1 MKDKYGNDRNKELDR
16 LDEINNDPMSRD
28 NNRVNSD
35 GDLGEDRINR
45 NHFDE
50 PRASDDQRDT
60 YSGDKGNVGTM
71 ERGTV
76 DNHNENKNMDNRD
89 SLTGMTDRD
98 HDRSDND
105 KALVGLFNT
114 ENEAINVVKR
124 LKEIGYQEDEIT
136 VVAKDDDKMDRLD
149 DATDINTKTEGDAGS
164 SIGTGAAIGGALG
177 GIAAALPAL
186 GLLAIPGIG
195 PLLAAGPIAAIVG
208 GVVAG
213 GVAGG
218 LVGGLVELGVREE
231 DAKKYEHQ
239 IEQGKIL
246 ILVENKENY
255 RDDVNNTYRQNN
267 NIINGQ
273 NWDR

>member
-16 LDEINNDPMSRD
+16 LDTINSDPMNKD
-28 NNRVNSD
+28 NKVTSD

-45 NHFDE
+45 NNFDE
-50 PRASDDQRDT
+50 PRASSDQRDT
-60 YSGDKGNVGTM
+60 YSGDKENVDTR

-76 DNHNENKNMDNRD
+76 DNRNENRNMDNRD
-89 SLTGMTDRD
+89 SHTGMADRD
-98 HDRSDND
+98 GNKSDND
-105 KALVGLFNT
+105 KAMVGLFDT
-114 ENEAINVVKR
+114 EREAINVVKR

-136 VVAKDDDKMDRLD
+136 VVAKDKDKMEELD
-149 DATDINTKTEGDAGS
+149 DTMDTNTKTEGDAGA
-164 SIGTGAAIGGALG
+164 SIGTGAVIGGALG

-218 LVGGLVELGVREE
+218 LVGGLVELGVSEE
-231 DAKKYEHQ
+231 EAKKYEDQ
-239 IEQGKIL
+239 IKQGKIL

-255 RDDVNNTYRQNN
+255 RDDVYSTYRQNN
-267 NIINGQ
+267 SINYGQ
-273 NWDR
+273 NWER

>member
-16 LDEINNDPMSRD
+16 LDDINNDTMNRD

-35 GDLGEDRINR
+35 ADLGEDRINR
-45 NHFDE
+45 NHIDE
-50 PRASDDQRDT
+50 PRASNDQRET
-60 YSGDKGNVGTM
+60 YGNKGNVGTM

-76 DNHNENKNMDNRD
+76 DTRNENRSMDKRD
-89 SLTGMTDRD
+89 TNTGMTDRD
-98 HDRSDND
+98 HDRHDQD

-114 ENEAINVVKR
+114 EREAINVVNR

-136 VVAKDDDKMDRLD
+136 VVAKDKDKMEHLD
-149 DATDINTKTEGDAGS
+149 DTMDTNTKTEGDGS
-164 SIGTGAAIGGALG
+164 AVGTGAVIGGALG

-218 LVGGLVELGVREE
+218 LVGGLVELGVSEE

-255 RDDVNNTYRQNN
+255 RNDVNNTYRQNN

-273 NWDR
+273 NWNR